1 MTYINIEQLFSAVK
15 GNALTVCAV
24 SRDCVSGF
32 TTVSAQC
39 AWSENDFIIS
49 AAEAVPISLS
59 IKRNFSISRKPS
71 AWILLNTKS
80 TRPAAISRLTFSR
93 KQVFEYDLYQLL

>member
-15 GNALTVCAV
+15 GNAMTVCAV

-39 AWSENDFIIS
+39 AGLRMTLSFLPLK
-49 AAEAVPISLS
+49 AVPISLS
-59 IKRNFSISRKPS
+59 IKRNFSTSRKPS

-93 KQVFEYDLYQLL
+93 KLVFEYDLYQLL